1 MRRATIKEFDS
12 LAQKLTSYVG
22 IMDFRFKNLCV
33 KAEPISLLPI
43 EVAVED
49 EMQKLEECATIAQ
62 ENEYQFMI
70 IPKYDDDLVSIVKGI
85 TMVHPEFKVEGQ
97 KKTVDTTDGQGN
109 NIYTEVKYLLVTMP
123 EVNDDRYDVLKN
135 GVDAVYN
142 ECKVQMESVNT
153 ISKAKFAQ
161 LATGEIKEDQ
171 DRLDESLKKLNK
183 QWDEQRDKIHQA
195 KLDEIEEAHNRW
207 LAKKLEKAGGGQ
219 NSDDANGQQA
229 ALSMKIPS

>member
-85 TMVHPEFKVEGQ
+85 AMTHPEFKVEGQ

-161 LATGEIKEDQ
+161 LATGENKEDQ
-171 DRLDESLKKLNK
+171 DRLDEAIKKLNK

-207 LAKKLEKAGGGQ
+207 LTKKQEKAGGGRD
-219 NSDDANGQQA
+219 SDDANGQQA
-229 ALSMKIPS
+229 ALSMKLPS

>member
-33 KAEPISLLPI
+33 KAEHISLLPI

-85 TMVHPEFKVEGQ
+85 AMTHPEFKVEGQ

-161 LATGEIKEDQ
+161 LATGENKEDQ
-171 DRLDESLKKLNK
+171 DRLDEAIKKLNK
-183 QWDEQRDKIHQA
+183 QWDEQRDKIYQA

-207 LAKKLEKAGGGQ
+207 LTKKQEKAGGGRD
-219 NSDDANGQQA
+219 SDDANGQQA
-229 ALSMKIPS
+229 ALSMKLPS